1 MYTGKI
7 AIPTNTPG
15 GIDGQRSD
23 HFGHCEIFTL
33 VAVRDGNIQEVSTLA
48 NVPHQAGGCMAPVGA
63 LSDQGGERPGGL
75 RHGGRP
81 FQALRASGHRRLF
94 CRPNAVPRRAL
105 DPDRIPGPPAPRHAA
120 GTTLQGHCREL
131 PRPRALTTM
140 AGRAPRK
147 SCPPMVPCQTTRRRR
162 DAR

>member
-33 VAVRDGNIQEVSTLA
+33 VAVRNGHVQEVSTLA

-63 LSDQGGERPGGL
+63 LNDQGVNALVVSGMGGGPFKRCEQVGIGVYFADPMQCPDVRSTL
-75 RHGGRP
+75 SAFLDHRLPAMQPLQLCKATAESCHG
-81 FQALRASGHRRLF
+81 
-94 CRPNAVPRRAL
+94 
-105 DPDRIPGPPAPRHAA
+105 HA
-120 GTTLQGHCREL
+120 H
-131 PRPRALTTM
+131 
-140 AGRAPRK
+140 
-147 SCPPMVPCQTTRRRR
+147 
-162 DAR
+162 